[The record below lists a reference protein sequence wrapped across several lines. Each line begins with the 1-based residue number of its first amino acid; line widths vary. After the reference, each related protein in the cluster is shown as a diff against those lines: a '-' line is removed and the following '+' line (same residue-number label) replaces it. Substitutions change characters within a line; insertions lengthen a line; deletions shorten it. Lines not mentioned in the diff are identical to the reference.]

1 MSIIVS
7 SELINVN
14 SSWLIANVSH
24 LLKTT
29 DMQPI
34 DVTRREK
41 LGLLIKE
48 AGSQSALSDVIGKA
62 PAQISQWLNASLNS
76 KTGKPRVMSN
86 AIAREI
92 EEKTG
97 KPEGWMDA
105 PAASRELSTS
115 GGSNAVFATLD
126 GVRRVPVISYVQA
139 GMWTEIV
146 NNLQPNEASDWI
158 ITSDKVSPQTFVLIL
173 RGNSMEPDFKD
184 GEMVVIDPSVKP
196 RPGSFVVAK
205 NGREEATFKKYR
217 PRSIDVLGNEV
228 FELVPLNDDYPIMR
242 SNEQPIEIIGTMVE
256 HRRFF
261 R

>member
-1 MSIIVS
+1 
-7 SELINVN
+7 
-14 SSWLIANVSH
+14 
-24 LLKTT
+24 
-29 DMQPI
+29 MQPI
-34 DVTRREK
+34 DVTRREN

-48 AGSQSALSDVIGKA
+48 AGSQAALSEIIGKA
-62 PAQISQWLNASLNS
+62 PAQISQWLNASVNS

-92 EEKTG
+92 ELKTG
-97 KPEGWMDA
+97 KPSGWMDA
-105 PAASRELSTS
+105 PANKDDLKTP
-115 GGSNAVFATLD
+115 GGSNAEFVMPS

-146 NNLQPNEASDWI
+146 NSFQPGDANEWLV
-158 ITSDKVSPQTFVLIL
+158 TSDTHSPNTFVLVV

-184 GEMVVIDPSVKP
+184 GDLVVIDPSVRP

-217 PRSIDVLGNEV
+217 PRSVDVLGNDI
-228 FELVPLNDDYPIMR
+228 FELIPLNEDYPTMR
-242 SNEQPIEIIGTMVE
+242 SNEQAIEIIGTMVE
-256 HRRFF
+256 HRRFY

>member
-1 MSIIVS
+1 
-7 SELINVN
+7 
-14 SSWLIANVSH
+14 
-24 LLKTT
+24 
-29 DMQPI
+29 MQPI

-48 AGSQSALSDVIGKA
+48 AGSQAALSEIIGKA
-62 PAQISQWLNASLNS
+62 PAQISQWLNASVNS

-92 EEKTG
+92 ELKTG
-97 KPEGWMDA
+97 KPGGWMDA
-105 PAASRELSTS
+105 PANKEELKTP
-115 GGSNAVFATLD
+115 GGSNAEFVMPS

-146 NNLQPNEASDWI
+146 NSFQPGDANEWL
-158 ITSDKVSPQTFVLIL
+158 ITSDTNSPNTFVLVV

-184 GEMVVIDPSVKP
+184 GDLVVIDPSVRP

-217 PRSIDVLGNEV
+217 PRSVDVLGNDI
-228 FELVPLNDDYPIMR
+228 FELIPLNEDYPTMR
-242 SNEQPIEIIGTMVE
+242 SSEQAIEIIGTMVE
-256 HRRFF
+256 HRRLY

>member
-1 MSIIVS
+1 M
-7 SELINVN
+7 LVN
-14 SSWLIANVSH
+14 SPWLIAIISCQLN
-24 LLKTT
+24 TQ

-48 AGSQSALSDVIGKA
+48 AGSQAALSEKIGKA
-62 PAQISQWLNASLNS
+62 PAQISQWLNASVNS

-92 EEKTG
+92 ELKTG
-97 KPEGWMDA
+97 KPDGWMDA
-105 PAASRELSTS
+105 PALRSDLATP
-115 GGSNAVFATLD
+115 GGSNVDFIPAI
-126 GVRRVPVISYVQA
+126 GMRRVPVISFVQA

-146 NNLQPNEASDWI
+146 DSFQPGDAHEWLM
-158 ITSDKVSPQTFVLIL
+158 TSDTHSPSTFVLIV
-173 RGNSMEPDFKD
+173 RGNSMEPDFKEGD
-184 GEMVVIDPSVKP
+184 VVVIDPAVRP

-217 PRSIDVLGNEV
+217 PRGVDVLGNDI
-228 FELVPLNDDYPIMR
+228 FELVPLNEDYPTMR
-242 SNEQPIEIIGTMVE
+242 SNEQTIEIIGTMVE
-256 HRRFF
+256 HRRFY

>member
-1 MSIIVS
+1 MF
-7 SELINVN
+7 VN
-14 SSWLIANVSH
+14 SLWLVVFISQ
-24 LLKTT
+24 LLKTRP
-29 DMQPI
+29 MQSI
-34 DVTRREK
+34 DVTRRER

-105 PAASRELSTS
+105 PAPKEDLSTP
-115 GGSNAVFATLD
+115 GGSNAEFAPMS
-126 GVRRVPVISYVQA
+126 GIRKVPVISYVQA
-139 GMWTEIV
+139 GMWTEIAD
-146 NNLQPNEASDWI
+146 NFQPSEADDWI
-158 ITSDKVSPQTFVLIL
+158 ITSDRASAQTFVLIL

-184 GEMVVIDPSVKP
+184 GEMVVIDPCMKP

-217 PRSIDVLGNEV
+217 PRSVDVLGNDI
-228 FELVPLNDDYPIMR
+228 FELVPLNDDYPVMR
-242 SNEQPIEIIGTMVE
+242 SNEQPIEIIGTMIE

>member
-1 MSIIVS
+1 
-7 SELINVN
+7 
-14 SSWLIANVSH
+14 
-24 LLKTT
+24 
-29 DMQPI
+29 MQPI

-48 AGSQSALSDVIGKA
+48 AGSQAALSETIGKA

-92 EEKTG
+92 EAKAG

-105 PAASRELSTS
+105 PAESSELSTP
-115 GGSNAVFATLD
+115 GGSNVEFRLPK
-126 GVRRVPVISYVQA
+126 GSRLIPHISYVQA
-139 GMWTEIV
+139 GVWTEIS
-146 NNLQPNEASDWI
+146 NSFQHSDAHDWLLS
-158 ITSDKVSPQTFVLIL
+158 SDAHSGETFVLTV
-173 RGNSMEPDFKD
+173 RGNSMEPDFREGD
-184 GEMVVIDPSVKP
+184 LIIIDPSVQP

-217 PRSIDVLGNEV
+217 HRAVDVLGNDI
-228 FELVPLNDDYPIMR
+228 FELVPLNDDYPTMR
-242 SNEQPIEIIGTMVE
+242 SDEQNIEIIGTMVE
-256 HRRFF
+256 HRRAY

>member
-1 MSIIVS
+1 
-7 SELINVN
+7 
-14 SSWLIANVSH
+14 
-24 LLKTT
+24 
-29 DMQPI
+29 MQPI

-41 LGLLIKE
+41 LALLIKE
-48 AGSQSALSDVIGKA
+48 AGSQAALSEIIGKA
-62 PAQISQWLNASLNS
+62 PAQISQWLNASVNS

-92 EEKTG
+92 ELKTG
-97 KPEGWMDA
+97 KPGGWMDA
-105 PAASRELSTS
+105 PANKDDLKTP
-115 GGSNAVFATLD
+115 GGSNAEFVMPS

-146 NNLQPNEASDWI
+146 NSFQPGDANEWLV
-158 ITSDKVSPQTFVLIL
+158 TSDTHSPNTFVLVV

-184 GEMVVIDPSVKP
+184 GDLVVIDPSVRP

-217 PRSIDVLGNEV
+217 PRSVDVLGNDI
-228 FELVPLNDDYPIMR
+228 FELIPLNEDYPTMR
-242 SNEQPIEIIGTMVE
+242 SSEQPIEIIGTMVE
-256 HRRFF
+256 HRRFY